1 VLYDV
6 LGLGE
11 VTGLGVVLGGGLLG
25 GALVGDT
32 EGLADCVLGAAYVGA
47 VLVGGA

>member
-1 VLYDV
+1 M

-32 EGLADCVLGAAYVGA
+32 EGLADRVLGGTYAGA
-47 VLVGGA
+47 VLAGGA

>member
-1 VLYDV
+1 M

-25 GALVGDT
+25 GALVGDAD
-32 EGLADCVLGAAYVGA
+32 GLAECVAGGTYVGA

>member
-1 VLYDV
+1 M

-32 EGLADCVLGAAYVGA
+32 EGLADCVLGGTYVGV
-47 VLVGGA
+47 VLAGGA